1 MNKTILAIDIGS
13 TKICAIIAE
22 KTDDD
27 QLQILG
33 HGIVKSQGVKK
44 GSITNIELASKVIK
58 KAVNDARRISGNN
71 INNAIV
77 SISNAYAKSI
87 NATGIVNIP
96 HKDIGIKEIHRALN
110 TALYNANIP
119 NEYEII
125 HVLPYNFK
133 VDDQDFVEDPYGMN
147 ASRLEAEVNIVMT
160 QKSNLSN
167 LKKAVKSAGVEIED
181 IVLNGY
187 ASSIST
193 IKEDDKELGVVVLDL
208 GGQTSTLTVYTGNA
222 IRYNDFFGIGSNNIT
237 SDLSIA
243 LHTPLNIAENIKIR
257 HGNLTESSNDT
268 IELPII
274 GNEENRSIV
283 SLDIVHDVIFAR
295 VEETLAILEKIFDKS
310 GLKEK
315 VGSGIIL
322 TGGMANLKGT
332 RELAQAIFSNM
343 PVRISLPNIENIKGM
358 FEELKN
364 PAYASVIGLLL
375 YKSGNH
381 TEYEINYAQELLHS
395 KTTEHEDLKDIK
407 IHNNAADDFYEQRKN
422 QKTQYVDD
430 EHSLFNGESEE
441 QNVKTFCLED
451 LTRVDK
457 QNSYINK
464 LSTWLKQLF

>member
-1 MNKTILAIDIGS
+1 M
-13 TKICAIIAE
+13 
-22 KTDDD
+22 
-27 QLQILG
+27 QILG

-58 KAVNDARRISGNN
+58 KAVSDAKRVSGSN

-96 HKDIGIKEIHRALN
+96 HKDIGIKEIHRVLN

-125 HVLPYNFK
+125 HILPYNFK
-133 VDDQDFVEDPYGMN
+133 VDDQDFVEDPFGMN
-147 ASRLEAEVNIVMT
+147 ASRLEVEVNIIMT

-187 ASSIST
+187 ASSIAT
-193 IKEDDKELGVVVLDL
+193 IKDDDKELGVVVLDL
-208 GGQTSTLTVYTGNA
+208 GGQTSTLTVYAGNA

-257 HGNLTESSNDT
+257 HGNLTESSSDT

-315 VGSGIIL
+315 IGSGIIL
-322 TGGMANLKGT
+322 TGGMANLKGI

-343 PVRISLPNIENIKGM
+343 PVRIALPNTENIKGM
-358 FEELKN
+358 FDDLKN
-364 PAYASVIGLLL
+364 PACSSVIGLLL
-375 YKSGNH
+375 YKAGNH

-395 KTTEHEDLKDIK
+395 KTTEHDDLNDIK
-407 IHNNAADDFYEQRKN
+407 IHNNAADDFHGQRKN
-422 QKTQYVDD
+422 QKARYGDN
-430 EHSLFNGESEE
+430 EHSLFEDDADE
-441 QNVKTFCLED
+441 QNVKAFSLED
-451 LTRVDK
+451 LTKADN
-457 QNSYINK
+457 QHSYVRK